1 MLLYV
6 TVSKRFND
14 KKTSLADIGLSK
26 IVVNNSSFGNQ
37 TSSKTGSVAGGE
49 KAYEQAKTWLD
60 SKDWETELKGLDAIV
75 TLARNDPDVRNSRSI
90 IAKLRLP
97 NSWKK

>member
-1 MLLYV
+1 M
-6 TVSKRFND
+6 
-14 KKTSLADIGLSK
+14 ADIGLSK

-37 TSSKTGSVAGGE
+37 SSSKTGGVAGE

-75 TLARNDPDVRNSRSI
+75 TLARNDPDVRICRSKHRRMPYFW
-90 IAKLRLP
+90 AG
-97 NSWKK
+97 